1 MLHADL
7 LKFLL
12 FIAVFSFS
20 AFAQTSPETPQ
31 KIRRAVENKDY
42 QTAIDELENLA
53 KSDAKLFTVNNYD
66 YLTARMA
73 EKQGDLARALTN
85 YQKVADRHSVLS
97 EYALWHL
104 SQIARASGNLLLE
117 RIYLGKISIIAP
129 DSLLSD
135 AIRQRTVRSY
145 FESKDFAATIQL
157 LNGQLPIASLQSS
170 AAKNNGQTRENLV
183 LLGESYQQ
191 TDQIPRAREIYAK
204 LLNNLP
210 NPAQPDDFALA
221 AAKNLD
227 LLDGGSEN
235 FGKAAPQLS
244 DAEHYRRALIYQ
256 FNRNFPLARL
266 HFQAIIEGFP
276 NSNYI
281 ANSLY
286 QIARGFAQE
295 GDYNKAI
302 DWFERVQTQFPNDE
316 IARDALSQTASAYS
330 KINKPD
336 EAISRYQKYIQ
347 NYPNADNLE
356 RAYLNIV
363 DILRDQGDD
372 NEALKWTAK
381 TQTDF
386 KGKLPEATALFA
398 QARIHISQNDW
409 TNALSDLSVLLT
421 FPDLG
426 GTKVPGGTNKA
437 EVTFLKGLALENLR
451 RFPEAID
458 AYLSIPDGRGEYYGW
473 RATERLRDLDNGE
486 NTKQF
491 IQAKKDQL
499 NNSNL
504 PASNP
509 AKEATQ
515 NDYRMTKSVRILEI
529 LKNNYA
535 QLLNYKIPNFKLLEF
550 RRKEVLREKRDVSND
565 NHHKILAD
573 EFLFLGLYDEGTPE
587 LDFSLNNQT
596 SANENSNSKIQ
607 NPKSN
612 DLAFTLATFYKRG
625 DWANKAVSFIEP
637 LWKNIPAD
645 YEIEL
650 IPRDQLE
657 LLYPAPYSDSLLNF
671 APPRNVDARFM
682 LSIMRQESRYRP
694 DVKSYAAA
702 RGLMQFIS
710 TTADQIAAELGRANF
725 KQEELCNPP
734 TAILFGS
741 QYLSNLYRQ
750 FPNQSPAVAA
760 SFNGGEDNMK
770 RWLARAKSDNPDR
783 YVPEIIY
790 SQSKDYVYKV
800 MTNYRVYR
808 IFYDQNLKAK

>member
-1 MLHADL
+1 MNKKLIV
-7 LKFLL
+7 FLL
-12 FIAVFSFS
+12 YLLLSVEIS
-20 AFAQTSPETPQ
+20 AQDISA
-31 KIRRAVENKDY
+31 KIKSAVEKNEY
-42 QTAIDELENLA
+42 QTAISELQNLE
-53 KSDAKLFTVNNYD
+53 KSDEKFFTLNNYD
-66 YLTARMA
+66 YLLARMA
-73 EKQGDLARALTN
+73 EKSGDFAPAMAN
-85 YQKVADRHSVLS
+85 YQQVANRNSVLS

-104 SQIARASGNLLLE
+104 SQIFRSSGNLTLE
-117 RIYLGKISIIAP
+117 RIYLQKLSIIAL

-135 AIRQRTVRSY
+135 AIRQRTARNY
-145 FESKDFAATIQL
+145 FESKDFETTIQL
-157 LNGQLPIASLQSS
+157 LNGQSAVANLQPS
-170 AAKNNGQTRENLV
+170 AAKDNGQTRENLV

-191 TDQIPRAREIYAK
+191 TGQIPRAREIYAK

-227 LLDGGSEN
+227 LLDGGGEN
-235 FGKAAPQLS
+235 FGVAAPQLS

-266 HFQAIIEGFP
+266 HFQAIIKDFP
-276 NSNYI
+276 NSNYV

-295 GDYNKAI
+295 GDYNKAVE
-302 DWFERVQTQFPNDE
+302 WFERVQTQFPNDE

-330 KINKPD
+330 KINKPG

-363 DILRDQGDD
+363 DISRDQGDD
-372 NEALKWTAK
+372 AEALKWTAK

-386 KGKLPEATALFA
+386 KGKLPAAIALFA

-437 EVTFLKGLALENLR
+437 EVNFLKGLALENLS

-458 AYLSIPDGRGEYYGW
+458 VYLSIPDGRGEYYGW
-473 RATERLRDLDNGE
+473 RATERLKTL
-486 NTKQF
+486 
-491 IQAKKDQL
+491 A
-499 NNSNL
+499 NNQ
-504 PASNP
+504 P
-509 AKEATQ
+509 TQ
-515 NDYRMTKSVRILEI
+515 NFIEKKREFYSPDIIKLSPSDKIKLFQPLYRLTNDKKYLELINKS
-529 LKNNYA
+529 YA
-535 QLLNYKIPNFKLLEF
+535 QVPSYKTPNFKLLDF
-550 RRKEVLREKRDVSND
+550 GRKEVLREKREVSNE
-565 NHHKILAD
+565 NQHKILAD

-596 SANENSNSKIQ
+596 NANENPKSKIQ

-637 LWKNIPAD
+637 LWRNIPAD

-671 APPRNVDARFM
+671 APPRNVDSRFM

-725 KQEELCNPP
+725 KQEELYNPP

-741 QYLSNLYRQ
+741 QYLSNLYKQ

-760 SFNGGEDNMK
+760 SFNGGEDTMK
-770 RWLARAKSDNPDR
+770 RWLARAKSDDPDR

-800 MTNYRVYR
+800 MTNYRVYQ
-808 IFYDQNLKAK
+808 IFYDENLKAK